1 MKEVFVMMVIDSLKN
16 IESRAYRS
24 TFSDG
29 VYDIAFGAVFILLAL
44 IPVLESIGI
53 SRYYGYLLLIL
64 PAFMII
70 VAKRVITIPRM
81 GSVEF
86 GPKRKTKKRLILI
99 IAAVIVFLMMP
110 VVIMVLPKL
119 ASGYQ
124 MWTVIALTGAPLI
137 ALSIYF
143 LDHPRFIMY
152 CALFFFGIL
161 MSEFMLNYIGSP
173 LNYVLALGLP
183 GIAIDVYGLALFAS
197 FIKKYTIVNSVASHV
212 AG

>member
-1 MKEVFVMMVIDSLKN
+1 MRTIDSLDGV
-16 IESRAYRS
+16 ERRAYRS

-44 IPVLESIGI
+44 IPVLEAAGI
-53 SRYYGYLLLIL
+53 SKYYGYLLLIL
-64 PAFMII
+64 PALMII

-81 GSVEF
+81 GAVEF

-99 IAAVIVFLMMP
+99 IAAVVVFLMMP
-110 VVIMVLPKL
+110 VAIMVLPKF
-119 ASGYQ
+119 ASGYH
-124 MWTVIALTGAPLI
+124 MWTVISLAGAPLV

-143 LDHPRFIMY
+143 LDHPRFILY

-161 MSEFMLNYIGSP
+161 MAEFMLPYIGNP
-173 LNYVLALGLP
+173 LNYVMALGLP
-183 GIAIDVYGLALFAS
+183 GIVIDVYGLALFTA
-197 FIKKYTIVNSVASHV
+197 FIRKYPKVNSEVSHV